1 MKRLITLMVSLLA
14 LMAVA
19 EGKTTQQCSLA
30 EINAGWMNK
39 TIKVKNGK
47 DTPDVM
53 QLLRAFHAAWPT
65 KAAESL
71 IAEAGNKRY
80 VSNDVTECDDCT
92 GHTFVDCEDLHI
104 AQYDNSPSDSQRL
117 DARAFERDEGHI
129 LFAICLY
136 EGYTTQMPVCCYYDY
151 DPATRTMTP
160 EQVPYG
166 TIHRHS
172 PDSQIYCH
180 LGYGYDQT
188 VIVQESLPEG
198 GDWYHHYVY
207 DGNTHIYHH
216 SGEDSFDDEEEENM
230 LEIPDGSVM
239 KDETDEMEL
248 YLHAASVETT
258 EISMWVVDKKS
269 GDITHVLNTNDEVE
283 PRWEQM
289 SGGRGVNVP
298 IDEIA
303 IGDCYNCFFI
313 PWDHNYVFIEGCPDG
328 RNVWSYV
335 IDFKD
340 EVAFQFPSNSGIYKI
355 DPDNRV
361 LHMSS
366 YEYYPEGGRY
376 TLVRTYTIDDY
387 PSYIGKDY
395 IIVEEQ

>member
-1 MKRLITLMVSLLA
+1 MKRTIAILA
-14 LMAVA
+14 CLMALTAIA
-19 EGKTTQQCSLA
+19 EGKTSQKRSLA

-39 TIKVKNGK
+39 TITVRNVKG
-47 DTPDVM
+47 TPNVM
-53 QLLRAFHAAWPT
+53 DLLKAFHAVWPT
-65 KAAESL
+65 QAGESL
-71 IAEAGNKRY
+71 IAEVGDRLY
-80 VSNDVTECDDCT
+80 VPNDVTECDDCT

-104 AQYDNSPSDSQRL
+104 AQYDNSPYDSQRL
-117 DARAFERDEGHI
+117 EARAFQRDGGHI

-151 DPATRTMTP
+151 NPSTRTMTP
-160 EQVPYG
+160 EQVPYS
-166 TIHRHS
+166 TIHRKS
-172 PDSQIYCH
+172 PDSQIHCH
-180 LGYGYDQT
+180 LGWGYDQT

-207 DGNTHIYHH
+207 DGNTHIYNH
-216 SGEDSFDDEEEENM
+216 SGEDSFDDEEEEMM
-230 LEIPDGSVM
+230 LELPNESVK

-248 YLHAASVETT
+248 YLSQAYEGSD
-258 EISMWVVDKKS
+258 EISMWLVDKRT
-269 GDITHVLNTNDEVE
+269 GDITHVMRTNNDVE

-289 SGGRGVNVP
+289 SKGRGVNVP

-313 PWDHNYVFIEGCPDG
+313 PWNHNYIYIEGCPDG
-328 RNVWSYV
+328 RNIWSYV

-340 EVAFQFPSNSGIYKI
+340 EVCFQFPSNSGLYKI
-355 DPDNRV
+355 DPENKV

-376 TLVRTYTIDDY
+376 TIVRTYTIDEY
-387 PSYIGKDY
+387 PSYIGDDY
-395 IIVEEQ
+395 IVEE